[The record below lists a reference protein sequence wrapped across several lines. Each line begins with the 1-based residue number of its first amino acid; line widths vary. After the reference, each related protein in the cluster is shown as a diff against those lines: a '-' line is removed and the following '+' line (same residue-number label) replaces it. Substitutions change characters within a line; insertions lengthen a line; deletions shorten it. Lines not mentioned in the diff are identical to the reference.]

1 MKIPKINVKVVLV
14 VVSITAV
21 CVLAQSR
28 QPATAPVSFEHGAV
42 VSIEPNASNVG
53 MEILKKGGN
62 AVDAAV
68 ATGFALAVTHPS
80 AGNLGGGGF
89 MLIYLAD
96 KGGQFTSVDYR
107 EKAPEKSTPTMFLT
121 NGEVDPKK
129 SNIGALVIGVPGSVR
144 GFWEASQRYGK
155 LDWKSLV
162 EPAIR
167 LARDGF
173 VVDEVLSRSIKNQ
186 DSV

>member
-1 MKIPKINVKVVLV
+1 MKTPKLNLKIAVLALLLA
-14 VVSITAV
+14 AV
-21 CVLAQSR
+21 CVAQQSVK
-28 QPATAPVSFEHGAV
+28 PSTAASGFDHGAV
-42 VSIEPNASNVG
+42 VSIEPIAAKVG

-68 ATGFALAVTHPS
+68 ATGFTLAVTHPS

-96 KGGQFTSVDYR
+96 KGGQVTGIDYR

-129 SNIGALVIGVPGSVR
+129 SDIGYLVIGVPGSVR
-144 GFWEASQRYGK
+144 GFYEASKRYGK
-155 LDWKSLV
+155 LDWKAVV
-162 EPAIR
+162 EPALK
-167 LARDGF
+167 LASEGL
-173 VVDEVLSRSIKNQ
+173 VV
-186 DSV
+186 

>member
-1 MKIPKINVKVVLV
+1 MKIPKLNFKITVLV
-14 VVSITAV
+14 VSIAAV
-21 CVLAQSR
+21 YLAR
-28 QPATAPVSFEHGAV
+28 QPVRPAETAMSFDHGAV
-42 VSIEPNASNVG
+42 VSIEPNASKVG

-121 NGEVDPKK
+121 NGEVDREK
-129 SNIGALVIGVPGSVR
+129 SDVGYLVIGVPG
-144 GFWEASQRYGK
+144 
-155 LDWKSLV
+155 
-162 EPAIR
+162 
-167 LARDGF
+167 
-173 VVDEVLSRSIKNQ
+173 
-186 DSV
+186 